1 MHELQTAPDMRAR
14 VERLE
19 SILEQAPQVE
29 CPLRHYFAPG
39 VYLREMTIPAGT
51 IATGAVHKTE
61 HLSILSAGH
70 CLLTTDDGVQELKA
84 PHTGLSKAG
93 AKRAIVAITD
103 CVLTTVHP
111 TDETDL
117 EKLVGLL
124 TESTQAELLG
134 GEKNRQLLANS
145 PETLEAIK

>member
-1 MHELQTAPDMRAR
+1 MHELQTAPDMRKR

-51 IATGAVHKTE
+51 IATGAIHKTE

-117 EKLVGLL
+117 EKLCELL
-124 TESTQAELLG
+124 TESKSDELLG
-134 GEKNRQLLANS
+134 GPKNRQLLANA
-145 PETLEAIK
+145 ENVKELL